1 MDAVALLAAVF
12 DGLGL
17 IGVACGG
24 WMAVD
29 ARNSPEGMA
38 GLAAY
43 VMLML
48 SGMVAVGATTV
59 TAVGLYARGSNRVAT
74 ALGALAIAGVV
85 GLFLLRLT
93 A

>member
-12 DGLGL
+12 AVLGL

-29 ARNSPEGMA
+29 AWNSPEGMA

-59 TAVGLYARGSNRVAT
+59 AAVALYARGSNRVAA
-74 ALGALAIAGVV
+74 ALCALVIAGVV

>member
-12 DGLGL
+12 AGLGL

-24 WMAVD
+24 WMAVG

-43 VMLML
+43 VMLLL
-48 SGMVAVGATTV
+48 SGTVAVGATTV
-59 TAVGLYARGSNRVAT
+59 TAIALYARGSNRVAA